1 MPDNYAIVI
10 TIKVKPGMA
19 DEFRPHVLKN
29 AEITARTDKNCK
41 QFQVFNDPSDPETFH
56 YVEVYSDEAAL
67 AAHREDDHV
76 QAFFAAT
83 NDMVAEKTVRTCT
96 LLNG

>member
-1 MPDNYAIVI
+1 MSDNFAIVV
-10 TIKVKPGMA
+10 TVKVKPGFA
-19 DEFRPHVLKN
+19 DEFRPHILKN
-29 AEITARTDKNCK
+29 AETTASTDDNCI
-41 QFQVFNDPSDPETFH
+41 QFQVFNDPGDPETFH
-56 YVEVYSDEAAL
+56 YVEVYTDEAAL
-67 AAHREDDHV
+67 ASHREDDHV